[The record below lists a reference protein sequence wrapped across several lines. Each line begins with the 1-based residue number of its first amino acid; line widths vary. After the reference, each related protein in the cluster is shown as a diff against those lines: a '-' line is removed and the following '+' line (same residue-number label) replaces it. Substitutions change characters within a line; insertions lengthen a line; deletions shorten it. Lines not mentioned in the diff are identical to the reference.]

1 MGVVDCAQ
9 NGNDN
14 PGKPSPEVGQ
24 DLSDVVPAGTE
35 DSEDGIPD
43 RAF

>member
-1 MGVVDCAQ
+1 MRVVDCVQ
-9 NGNDN
+9 DGGDN
-14 PGKPSPEVGQ
+14 PGKPSSEVDQ